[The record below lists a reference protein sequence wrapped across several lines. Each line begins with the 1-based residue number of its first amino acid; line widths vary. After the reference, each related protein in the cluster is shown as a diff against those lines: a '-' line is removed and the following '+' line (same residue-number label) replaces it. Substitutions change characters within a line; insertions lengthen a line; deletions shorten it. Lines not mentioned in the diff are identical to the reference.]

1 MNALLSKRKGPST
14 GGILFLRLLRG
25 KWKDMDVFGGDW
37 VDWSPRT
44 KGQGQ
49 IVSESFSSQKFKF
62 IVNSNPF
69 LFPPCYPSELV
80 LS

>member
-44 KGQGQ
+44 KGQG
-49 IVSESFSSQKFKF
+49 
-62 IVNSNPF
+62 
-69 LFPPCYPSELV
+69 
-80 LS
+80 